1 MSNQPRKGYSTDLSD
16 VEWVIL
22 EPLMQKVLRKPEPRG
37 RPLELPLRE
46 IINAV
51 RYLLRNGVQWRDL
64 PSDLPAWQSV
74 YYHFAKWRDMG
85 LWQKFNKKLR
95 KHLRKRAGR
104 NKQASVALTDS
115 QSVKGTVHVGNGFDG
130 GKKVN
135 GRKRHLLVDTLGLL
149 LVVIVTKASV
159 SDQAGLK
166 QLLAAIAA
174 ELPRL
179 QVVKADEAYGG
190 RDFIAWVKRTYRLI
204 VEIVSRPE
212 EVKGF
217 VVQPQRWVVERT
229 LAWLGNY
236 RRLSK
241 DYEVLP
247 ETSEAFIYLAMVD
260 LMTKRL
266 ANCSTP
272 AFRSR

>member
-1 MSNQPRKGYSTDLSD
+1 MSNQSRKGYSTDLSD

-22 EPLMQKVLRKPEPRG
+22 EPLMQKVLSKPEPRG

-46 IINAV
+46 IVNAI

-95 KHLRKRAGR
+95 QRLRKRAGR

-115 QSVKGTVHVGNGFDG
+115 QSAKGTVHVGNGFDG

-149 LVVIVTKASV
+149 LGVIVTKANV

-179 QVVKADEAYGG
+179 QVVKADEAYRG
-190 RDFIAWVKRTYRLI
+190 RDFIAWVKRTYQLI
-204 VEIVSRPE
+204 VEIVRRPE
-212 EVKGF
+212 GVKGF

-247 ETSEAFIYLAMVD
+247 KTSEAFIYLAMVD

-266 ANCSTP
+266 ANCSIP

>member
-1 MSNQPRKGYSTDLSD
+1 MNDQPRKAYTTDLSD
-16 VEWVIL
+16 VEWAIL
-22 EPLMQKVLRKPEPRG
+22 EPLMQKVLNKPERRG
-37 RPLELPLRE
+37 RPLELSLRE
-46 IINAV
+46 IVNAS
-51 RYLLRNGVQWRDL
+51 RYVLRNGVQWRDL

-85 LWQKFNKKLR
+85 LWQKLNKKLR
-95 KHLRKRAGR
+95 RRLRKQAGR
-104 NKQASVALTDS
+104 HEQASLGLADS
-115 QSVKGTVHVGNGFDG
+115 QAVKGTVHAGNGFDG
-130 GKKVN
+130 GKKTN
-135 GRKRHLLVDTLGLL
+135 GRKRHVLVDTLGLL
-149 LVVIVTKASV
+149 LVVIVTKANV

-166 QLLAAIAA
+166 RLLAASAA

-179 QVVKADEAYGG
+179 KLIKADEAYRGH
-190 RDFIAWVKRTYRLI
+190 DFIAWVKRTYKLI
-204 VEIVSRPE
+204 IEIVSRPE
-212 EVKGF
+212 GIKGF

-229 LAWLGNY
+229 LAWLYNY

-241 DYEVLP
+241 DYELLTK
-247 ETSEAFIYLAMVD
+247 TSEAFIYLAMVD